1 MNNRPHSQTVSLV
14 AVETIEKLAL
24 MFLVPEEE
32 MSDGAPQ
39 AERAVSVAFSGV
51 RQGVLFLSADKG
63 ILPELAANMLGYEDG
78 SQVPADQQDDALRE
92 LANVM
97 CGNLLPAIAG
107 PKPVFHISAPQDVP
121 ESRAPDV
128 FCGSPPAGVARLC
141 VDSGA
146 IEIRLFIDEPVT
158 VRAAQVSL

>member
-32 MSDGAPQ
+32 MSDGATQ
-39 AERAVSVAFSGV
+39 AQRAVSVAFTGV
-51 RQGVLFLSADKG
+51 WQGVLFLSADNG
-63 ILPELAANMLGYEDG
+63 ILPELAANMLGYDDA
-78 SQVPADQQDDALRE
+78 SQVPPEEQDDALRE

-107 PKPVFHISAPQDVP
+107 PKPVFHISAPQVVP
-121 ESRAPDV
+121 EGRFPEV
-128 FCGSPPAGVARLC
+128 FCGSPPSGAARLC
-141 VDSGA
+141 VDSGV
-146 IEIRLFIDEPVT
+146 IEVRLFIGEPVA
-158 VRAAQVSL
+158 VNAG